1 MYKSAFSVELYW
13 VVNYRVGLSMWP
25 SGKESTCNAEDTGL
39 IPSVGRSHMPQS
51 TKPVGHHS

>member
-25 SGKESTCNAEDTGL
+25 SGKESTCNAQDTGL
-39 IPSVGRSHMPQS
+39 IPGS
-51 TKPVGHHS
+51 